1 MRLRAQLAVRQ
12 QQDKIPVSNGQASDT
27 YLCRCFWQVGNVSGT
42 WPEMEL
48 TSGDVPAAMR
58 RRLTSLGR
66 RAIAML
72 YASVASLDNKD
83 ITWVLASRHGD
94 TDRMA
99 NLLTGLS
106 QKELLSPTDFSM
118 SVHNAIIGMFSIATG
133 NTQMQTSLSGG
144 ALSFETGLLEALALQ
159 KDKNSTVGY
168 IYYDAPLTPHYNSIF
183 KNNESEIC
191 TIIILE
197 DNKQQ
202 ADFKGESRTFK
213 IDFIRDSAAF
223 FEGQAGGAISFLNFI
238 QSNENSFSLH
248 VPGGAIHVEQI

>member
-1 MRLRAQLAVRQ
+1 MKAQLVARH
-12 QQDKIPVSNGQASDT
+12 QQDKVSPPNGQVNNT

-48 TSGDVPAAMR
+48 TSGDIPASMR

-66 RAIAML
+66 RAITML
-72 YASVASLDNKD
+72 YAVLASLDNKD
-83 ITWVLASRHGD
+83 IAWVVSSRHGD

-118 SVHNAIIGMFSIATG
+118 SVHNAIMGMFSIATG

-168 IYYDAPLTPHYNSIF
+168 IYYDAPLPSHYNSIY

-191 TIIILE
+191 TIIILKS
-197 DNKQQ
+197 DKGQ
-202 ADFKGESRTFK
+202 ADFKEKSRAFK
-213 IDFIRDSAAF
+213 INFIRDSAAF
-223 FEGQAGGAISFLNFI
+223 FEGQAGGAFSFLNFI